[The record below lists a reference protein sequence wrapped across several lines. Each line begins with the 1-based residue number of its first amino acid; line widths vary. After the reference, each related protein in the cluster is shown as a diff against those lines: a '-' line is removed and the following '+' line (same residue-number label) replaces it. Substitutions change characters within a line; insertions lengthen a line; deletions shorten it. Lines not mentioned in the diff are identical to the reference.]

1 MSRPVSPY
9 PSESG
14 TQPVAEVSVGE
25 LVGQVASDLSTLVR
39 QEMEL
44 ARAELKEEVAKAGK
58 GAGLLGGAG
67 YAGLLLGVFASL
79 TVMFLLDLALP
90 LWAAALVVT
99 AVWGAVGAVLFRKGR
114 QQLQAVNPTPTRTV
128 DSLKETF

>member
-9 PSESG
+9 PSEGG
-14 TQPVAEVSVGE
+14 TQPVAEASVGQ

-79 TVMFLLDLALP
+79 TAMFLLDLALP

-99 AVWGAVGAVLFRKGR
+99 AVWGVVGAVLFRKGR
-114 QQLQAVNPTPTRTV
+114 QQLQSVNPTPTRTV